1 MNLASA
7 TVIMSTQSRY
17 RNVLTWPTSKTGA
30 GCPSLVERNPCP
42 LLGAPCKKHK
52 WKPKRWSKCVL
63 PTDASCGDGIRV
75 RGKLNSCIVVSTY
88 LLKQVFLQCSD
99 I

>member
-17 RNVLTWPTSKTGA
+17 RNVLRWPAHNGTK
-30 GCPSLVERNPCP
+30 CPNLNERNPCP
-42 LLGAPCKKHK
+42 LLGAPCTLHK
-52 WKPKRWSKCVL
+52 WKPKKWSRCVL
-63 PTDASCGDGIRV
+63 PLDASCGDGIRV
-75 RGKLNSCIVVSTY
+75 RGKNLNRKCAVI
-88 LLKQVFLQCSD
+88 LQQN